1 MTETKVEMPG
11 TAGLGAVLHIGAG
24 SGAGVPD
31 YLAAGAREMV
41 LVEPE
46 AAFQPAL
53 AALSRE
59 HAGLQV
65 KQGAAV
71 AHLVEGGDTGMLQR
85 FSFLELNSL
94 KPAQADLLALFP
106 GVYPLEAA
114 SVVLLDIVDLAQGMD
129 LDQSGCHLLVLQAP
143 GQALDLLQALQ
154 QAGLLE
160 KFSQLRIQEGRQPLY
175 EGAAPIG
182 EIGEFLAQVGFG
194 TGAVLGGVDPER
206 PVLQVAADP
215 DLTQKVSLRK
225 HQGALAELKQVN
237 KDLTA
242 RLEQAQAGEAGRATE
257 LEQARAALSD
267 QLAAEK
273 AMIQKHQAEVAVL
286 KAAQA
291 EALKAEV
298 AAERKKHQD
307 EVAALKAELAA
318 LKAAQAEAL
327 KAEVAA
333 ERKKQQEA
341 LNKAQ
346 QRIETLSETNTTV
359 QQNMN
364 VALRVQLLRE
374 NDLKDLQQRYAQLL
388 QQKEAQSDLLQRV
401 SSSLGY
407 LLEESRADVV
417 PEASSDQPPA
427 MPSQAETASA
437 PSKGARRKKKT
448 VPHE

>member
-1 MTETKVEMPG
+1 MTEPKAEIPG

-53 AALSRE
+53 AALSHE
-59 HAGLQV
+59 HAGLRV

-71 AHLVEGGDTGMLQR
+71 AHLAEGGGTGMLQR
-85 FSFLELNSL
+85 FSFCELNSL

-106 GVYPLEAA
+106 GVHPLEAA
-114 SVVLLDIVDLAQGMD
+114 SVVLLDIVDLAQEMD
-129 LDQSGCHLLVLQAP
+129 LDQSGYHLLVLQAP
-143 GQALDLLQALQ
+143 GQALELLQALQ

-160 KFSQLRIQEGRQPLY
+160 KFAQLRIQEGRQPLY
-175 EGAAPIG
+175 EGAASIG
-182 EIGEFLAQVGFG
+182 DIGEFLAQVGFG

-215 DLTQKVSLRK
+215 DLIQKISLRK
-225 HQGALAELKQVN
+225 HQVALTELKQVN
-237 KDLTA
+237 KDLAA
-242 RLEQAQAGEAGRATE
+242 RLEQAQAEEAGRATE

-273 AMIQKHQAEVAVL
+273 AMIQKHQAEVAAL
-286 KAAQA
+286 KAAEA
-291 EALKAEV
+291 ETRQAEV
-298 AAERKKHQD
+298 AAERKKHQE
-307 EVAALKAELAA
+307 EVVALKAELAA

-327 KAEVAA
+327 KTEIAA
-333 ERKKQQEA
+333 ERKTQQEA
-341 LNKAQ
+341 LSKAHK
-346 QRIETLSETNTTV
+346 RIETLSEANATV
-359 QQNMN
+359 QQNLD

-374 NDLKDLQQRYAQLL
+374 NDLKELQQRYAQLL

-407 LLEESRADVV
+407 LLEDSRADVV
-417 PEASSDQPPA
+417 SEASSDHHPA
-427 MPSQAETASA
+427 MPSETETVSA
-437 PSKGARRKKKT
+437 PSKGARGKKKT